1 MERIEHYIT
10 EIKIE
15 ELRHLSNLTIELKKD
30 KRTNL
35 LLTGKNG
42 SGKTTVLQ
50 ALKKYLSAIA
60 DGQFSELNDS
70 LLPNM
75 RYFKEHM
82 QLAVSEEKRYEA
94 QKNYIIIADKIKKY
108 KDGINLIFNSE
119 DILDN
124 LYQNGKYILAYYS
137 ADRKT
142 TIKKVSGVE
151 EVILNTSYNLDA
163 DPGTTL
169 LKYLVHLKTQQAYA
183 RNEGDMETVNELE
196 QWFSRFTNA
205 LRILLDDPDLKLE
218 YDYKNYNFQII
229 EEGRKPFGFD
239 QLSDGYSAAI
249 QIVADL
255 ILRMEQNWL
264 KKGNLSTY
272 DTEGIVLIDELETH
286 LHIALQKKIL
296 PFLTTFF
303 PRIQFIVTTHSPY
316 ILNSIEECVIYDLE
330 KQIRMEDM
338 SDYSAEGIVEGYF
351 GLEAY
356 SEKLLKN
363 VKRYAELVEK
373 DNPTEEERDERARIR
388 TELKQLSGDLSKEAR
403 DAFEEI
409 EDRKKQHDKG

>member
-119 DILDN
+119 DIIRWLFRSDTDRSRSDPS
-124 LYQNGKYILAYYS
+124 NGAELA
-137 ADRKT
+137 
-142 TIKKVSGVE
+142 E
-151 EVILNTSYNLDA
+151 E
-163 DPGTTL
+163 GE
-169 LKYLVHLKTQQAYA
+169 LKYL
-183 RNEGDMETVNELE
+183 
-196 QWFSRFTNA
+196 
-205 LRILLDDPDLKLE
+205 
-218 YDYKNYNFQII
+218 
-229 EEGRKPFGFD
+229 
-239 QLSDGYSAAI
+239 
-249 QIVADL
+249 
-255 ILRMEQNWL
+255 
-264 KKGNLSTY
+264 
-272 DTEGIVLIDELETH
+272 
-286 LHIALQKKIL
+286 
-296 PFLTTFF
+296 
-303 PRIQFIVTTHSPY
+303 
-316 ILNSIEECVIYDLE
+316 
-330 KQIRMEDM
+330 
-338 SDYSAEGIVEGYF
+338 
-351 GLEAY
+351 
-356 SEKLLKN
+356 
-363 VKRYAELVEK
+363 
-373 DNPTEEERDERARIR
+373 
-388 TELKQLSGDLSKEAR
+388 
-403 DAFEEI
+403 
-409 EDRKKQHDKG
+409 